1 MPKKSMTNC
10 LNLAIVDRNEKIGK
24 KIREAQVQKVP
35 FMLIVGEKEAE
46 SGTVAVR
53 QRHGGDLGAMTLD
66 DFIARMQKDID
77 EKVND

>member
-1 MPKKSMTNC
+1 
-10 LNLAIVDRNEKIGK
+10 
-24 KIREAQVQKVP
+24 
-35 FMLIVGEKEAE
+35 MLIIGEKEAE

>member
-1 MPKKSMTNC
+1 MLFRSYRTQ
-10 LNLAIVDRNEKIGK
+10 LDDRNEKIGK